1 MWSDSYTWGS
11 TTSWRNSVRI
21 PNFNNNDLASSPE
34 WRNEAFEICK
44 SEDWDEKCGVEG
56 VLGPRRINFLVVGKV
71 IRDKKMTDMDMDS
84 TLGRVGSR
92 ISRILGSCRL
102 RIRAYS
108 SFTGPPGNCK
118 SRCLCN
124 LCCRRLPPSYAR
136 LHFNRSYS
144 ETSNLR
150 KECCGLLEVLDCL

>member
-1 MWSDSYTWGS
+1 
-11 TTSWRNSVRI
+11 VRI

-56 VLGPRRINFLVVGKV
+56 VLGPRRINFLAVGKI
-71 IRDKKMTDMDMDS
+71 IRDKKMTDMDMDKASCWNASCS

-102 RIRAYS
+102 RIRSYS
-108 SFTGPPGNCK
+108 SFIGPPGNCK
-118 SRCLCN
+118 SRFCATCAAER
-124 LCCRRLPPSYAR
+124 CHRVTPDC
-136 LHFNRSYS
+136 
-144 ETSNLR
+144 TSTVRIL
-150 KECCGLLEVLDCL
+150 KH